1 MVTSQMKELLPAELH
16 GKGLAS
22 PLQFEELYKF
32 AQICHASGMFEDVT
46 DVAQAFVKICRG
58 AEMGIPPTTAMHGF
72 DIIKKRL
79 FVKPWLIAAKIN
91 ACGYGGYI
99 VEEQSAER
107 CIIRFR
113 RRYPERGWV
122 DLPLMTYTIA
132 EAKGHG
138 LVQRSPHW
146 QTSPANM
153 LYQRCMGRGGTTYF
167 PELLAGLQPPPEP
180 MPPEAEPLRSNV
192 VALYGE
198 PLDPTAPSAR
208 VPVSPPVPVPPPVVE
223 PQAGHD
229 TFEYIARIEAAI
241 FAHHGQVEPWY
252 VWAERRFKKARTQ
265 FSVAEWQEFLECVQ
279 AVAQK
284 MAQQTPQEAPGGT
297 QAPAAEGQSQAA
309 PQDAPTDAAEAAEAT
324 AEPGV
329 FGLERGEGE
338 YYDDSES

>member
-1 MVTSQMKELLPAELH
+1 MAEPTPSKALVPVLLRSAVPRHTLSFEQ
-16 GKGLAS
+16 
-22 PLQFEELYKF
+22 LQQF
-32 AQICHASGMFEDVT
+32 ADVFFDSGMFEDVQ
-46 DVAQAFVKICRG
+46 DSAQAFVKIVRG
-58 AEMGIPPTTAMHGF
+58 AELGLPPATAMHSF
-72 DIIKKRL
+72 DLIKKRL
-79 FVKPWLIAAKIN
+79 FIKPWAIAALIN

-284 MAQQTPQEAPGGT
+284 MAQQTPQEALGGT
-297 QAPAAEGQSQAA
+297 QAPEAGGSQAA
-309 PQDAPTDAAEAAEAT
+309 THDAPTEAAEAAEAT
-324 AEPGV
+324 AEPGL
-329 FGLERGEGE
+329 FGPAPSAED
-338 YYDDSES
+338 YYGDSES

>member
-1 MVTSQMKELLPAELH
+1 MVTTATQAQTLVPAEL
-16 GKGLAS
+16 KDLTPRMAQS
-22 PLQFEELYKF
+22 FEELYKF

-99 VEEQSAER
+99 VEEQTAER
-107 CIIRFR
+107 CTIRFR

-167 PELLAGLQPPPEP
+167 PELLAGLEAPPEP

-284 MAQQTPQEAPGGT
+284 MAQQTPQEALGGT
-297 QAPAAEGQSQAA
+297 TPAAEGQSQAA

-324 AEPGV
+324 AEPGL
-329 FGLERGEGE
+329 FGPAPEAGD
-338 YYDDSES
+338 YYGDAE